1 MDQKVTTM
9 KRTAIALG
17 LLLALSAGSVSFAQ
31 TTPSS
36 SASAGAATFGTMSQ
50 EEFDRIN
57 KEGAAKVQAIKPTNA
72 PLSTADQKL
81 MMQVA
86 KGGMMQLA
94 VSQLAAD
101 NVTDEQV
108 RKLAESEVE
117 EQTGLSAKLKEIA
130 AAKGITL
137 PAAPD
142 PQTDALLTKMKA
154 MSGAELDR
162 FYVQESG
169 VKGHEKLD
177 KVMSSVKSGAKDAA
191 LKSLAAAAHPLVK
204 THLTV
209 SRAMLG
215 KMPAGSST
223 EAAGNS
229 GNN

>member
-1 MDQKVTTM
+1 M

-31 TTPSS
+31 EAT
-36 SASAGAATFGTMSQ
+36 SASAGSATFGTMSQ

-57 KEGAAKVQAIKPTNA
+57 KEGAAKVQAIKPTGT
-72 PLSTADQKL
+72 PLSTADQAL
-81 MMQVA
+81 MMKVA
-86 KGGMMQLA
+86 KGGMMQLE
-94 VSQLAAD
+94 VSKLAAE

-108 RKLAESEVE
+108 RKLAQSEVE

-130 AAKGITL
+130 EAKGITL

-142 PQTDALLTKMKA
+142 AQTQALLTKMKA
-154 MSGAELDR
+154 MSGADLDR

-169 VKGHEKLD
+169 VKGHEQLD
-177 KVMSSVKSGAKDAA
+177 QVMSSVKSGAKDAG

-209 SRAMLG
+209 SRAMLA

>member
-1 MDQKVTTM
+1 M

-31 TTPSS
+31 EAT
-36 SASAGAATFGTMSQ
+36 SASAGSATFGTMSQ

-57 KEGAAKVQAIKPTNA
+57 QEGAAKVQAITPTST
-72 PLSTADQKL
+72 PLSTADQAL

-86 KGGMMQLA
+86 KGGMMQLEVSKLA
-94 VSQLAAD
+94 VE

-130 AAKGITL
+130 EAKGITL

-142 PQTDALLTKMKA
+142 AQTQALLAKMKD

-169 VKGHEKLD
+169 VKGHEQLD
-177 KVMSSVKSGAKDAA
+177 KVMSKVKSGAKDAG

-209 SRAMLG
+209 SRAMLS

>member
-1 MDQKVTTM
+1 MNKKVNTM

-31 TTPSS
+31 EA
-36 SASAGAATFGTMSQ
+36 ASAGSATFGTMSQ

-57 KEGAAKVQAIKPTNA
+57 KEGAAKVLAIKPTSA
-72 PLSTADQKL
+72 PLSTADQEL
-81 MMQVA
+81 MLQVA
-86 KGGMMQLA
+86 KGGMMQLEVSKLA
-94 VSQLAAD
+94 VE

-108 RKLAESEVE
+108 RKLAQSEVE

-130 AAKGITL
+130 QAKGFSL

-142 PQTDALLTKMKA
+142 AATQALLTKMKA

-177 KVMSSVKSGAKDAA
+177 KVMGSVKSGAKDTG

-209 SRAMLG
+209 SRAMLT

>member
-1 MDQKVTTM
+1 M

-31 TTPSS
+31 EAT
-36 SASAGAATFGTMSQ
+36 SAGSATFGTMSQ

-57 KEGAAKVQAIKPTNA
+57 KEGAAKVQAIKPTSA
-72 PLSTADQKL
+72 PLSTADQEL
-81 MMQVA
+81 MLKVA
-86 KGGMMQLA
+86 KGGMMQLEVSKLA
-94 VSQLAAD
+94 VE

-130 AAKGITL
+130 QAKGFTL
-137 PAAPD
+137 PATPD
-142 PQTDALLTKMKA
+142 AATQALLTKMKA

-169 VKGHEKLD
+169 VKGHQQLD
-177 KVMSSVKSGAKDAA
+177 KVMSSVKSGARDAG

-209 SRAMLG
+209 SRAMLA

>member
-1 MDQKVTTM
+1 MNKKVNTM

-31 TTPSS
+31 EA
-36 SASAGAATFGTMSQ
+36 ASAGSATFGTMSQ

-57 KEGAAKVQAIKPTNA
+57 KEGAAKVLAIKPTSA
-72 PLSTADQKL
+72 PLSTADQEL
-81 MMQVA
+81 MLQVA
-86 KGGMMQLA
+86 KGGMMQLEVSKLA
-94 VSQLAAD
+94 VE

-108 RKLAESEVE
+108 RKLAQSEVE

-130 AAKGITL
+130 QAKGFSL

-142 PQTDALLTKMKA
+142 AATQALLTKMKA

-169 VKGHEKLD
+169 VKGHEQLD
-177 KVMSSVKSGAKDAA
+177 KVMGSVKSGAKDTG

-209 SRAMLG
+209 SRAMLT

>member
-1 MDQKVTTM
+1 M

-31 TTPSS
+31 EAT
-36 SASAGAATFGTMSQ
+36 SASAGSATFGTMSQ

-57 KEGAAKVQAIKPTNA
+57 KEGAAKVQAIKPTSA
-72 PLSTADQKL
+72 PLSTADQEL

-86 KGGMMQLA
+86 KGGMMQLE
-94 VSQLAAD
+94 VSKLAAD
-101 NVTDEQV
+101 NATDAQV
-108 RKLAESEVE
+108 KKLAESEVE

-130 AAKGITL
+130 QAKGITL
-137 PAAPD
+137 PATPD
-142 PQTDALLTKMKA
+142 AATQALLTKMKG
-154 MSGAELDR
+154 MSGAALDR

-169 VKGHEKLD
+169 VNGHEKLD
-177 KVMSSVKSGAKDAA
+177 KVMSSVKSGAKDAG

-209 SRAMLG
+209 SRAMLA